1 MPRALLTMLLSLT
14 AGHAIAG
21 DTITRDLYVNE
32 RYGTILDLPAGF
44 HPSGSP
50 PANGDGRA
58 FEDGRGARLT
68 IFANAG
74 PPHVARD
81 FAAYREL
88 VVRLAANDEK
98 VRVTYQ
104 SGGRDW
110 FVYSGL
116 KDDDRIVYVRVIHRC
131 GAAHHVEFEYPA
143 DQRDRYQAVDRG
155 LAQALRCRG

>member
-1 MPRALLTMLLSLT
+1 MPGVLILILLLSLA
-14 AGHAIAG
+14 AGRAIAG

-44 HPSGSP
+44 HPIGQS

-58 FEDGRGARLT
+58 FEDGRAARLT
-68 IFANAG
+68 VFANAG
-74 PPHVARD
+74 PPQVARD

-88 VVRLAANDEK
+88 VMRLAAEDEK
-98 VRVTYQ
+98 VRITYR

-110 FVYSGL
+110 FVFSGL
-116 KDDDRIVYVRVIHRC
+116 KGDRIVYVRVIHRC

-143 DQRDRYQAVDRG
+143 DLRDQYQAVDRN